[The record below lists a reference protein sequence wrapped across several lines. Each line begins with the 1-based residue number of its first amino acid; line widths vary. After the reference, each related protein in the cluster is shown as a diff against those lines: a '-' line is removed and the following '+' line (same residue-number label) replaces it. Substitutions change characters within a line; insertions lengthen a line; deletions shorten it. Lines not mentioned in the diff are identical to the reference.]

1 MSESPRKPRSAL
13 VMGLIALAAAA
24 SAALVALAAG
34 PHWLRPVGRFHGWD
48 ITSERWNA
56 TFALT
61 DASGRGVT
69 PADWKGK
76 AVLLAF
82 GYTHC
87 PDACP
92 ATLATLAEVRRL
104 MGKDAP
110 RLQVLFVTVD
120 PERDGAQFLG
130 RYVQAFDPTFVGLR
144 GTDTQTRAAAT
155 AFRAYYEISRQQ
167 GEVLVSHTVNTYLMD
182 PGGCVRDVLPNSLSA
197 RDIAEDVKTV
207 LASKQNCRPGSV

>member
-1 MSESPRKPRSAL
+1 MS
-13 VMGLIALAAAA
+13 LIALAAIGAM
-24 SAALVALAAG
+24 VALAMG
-34 PHWLRPVGRFHGWD
+34 QHWLRPALRLHGWD
-48 ITSERWNA
+48 ITSERRNS

-61 DASGRGVT
+61 DASGREVT

-104 MGKDAP
+104 MGTESP

-144 GTDTQTRAAAT
+144 GTDAQTRAAAT
-155 AFRAYYEISRQQ
+155 AFRAYYEITREQ
-167 GEVLVSHTVNTYLMD
+167 GQILVSHTVNTYLMD
-182 PGGCVRDVLPNSLSA
+182 PGGCVREVLPNSLSA

-207 LASKQNCRPGSV
+207 LVSKPNCSSGSA